1 MIKKR
6 AGRKLD
12 SVLERKQILFICDR
26 GWLSILDGC
35 CQTPHAVLL
44 SRGRKKTNLHPFDL
58 APYWGLPSQY
68 LSILLV
74 RSYRTFAPL
83 PNSFVIYHLS
93 FISFC
98 CLMLNVQCSMKRRYF
113 SVALSSR
120 SLALGVI
127 QQAWSFGSPD
137 FPQVCLKDKHATT
150 SPTLFSIYLITLCE
164 N

>member
-83 PNSFVIYHLS
+83 PILIGGIFLWHYPRDRSHWELPSKYGLS
-93 FISFC
+93 G
-98 CLMLNVQCSMKRRYF
+98 VQTFLKPASRTDLQPPRQ
-113 SVALSSR
+113 LSSQS
-120 SLALGVI
+120 SLL
-127 QQAWSFGSPD
+127 
-137 FPQVCLKDKHATT
+137 
-150 SPTLFSIYLITLCE
+150 SIE
-164 N
+164 M